1 MKKNSRGF
9 TLVELLVVIAIMG
22 SILVLAIG
30 NLNKISSNKKQES
43 LKKIEDQVI
52 VAAKQYFEANE
63 YLFEALKED
72 INGNSVS
79 RICLNK
85 LVQDDYIN
93 ALTDPTT
100 NKKLDKDDYIE
111 VAKLGKNKFKYR
123 YKSKDG
129 TCDTSSISTI
139 TYNENG
145 KYDPDTEIN
154 YYDETGKKIEAT
166 ENWFNIA
173 SFTVNNEN
181 SSNAEFSPISD
192 TKTET
197 KEEEKK
203 IKICVKEKNSKVSL
217 SSVNIYD
224 MSTTETGGEYCITKS
239 DDYNKENRNIVI
251 NYSSSSKI
259 STKTETDSYGKDTIS
274 PTIDVLTTATVTNP
288 ANTEF
293 KISQLSKDTKSLNIF
308 EALKLAVDNENV
320 YAYFYDKTSGIASKK
335 VDDSDI
341 ENKMISVG
349 DDHNL
354 IVTDNAGNSSS
365 ATIKKGNYERCS
377 ITTETET
384 IKEKGTCNCETNK
397 VITKKTNVSY
407 DYNDENY
414 ICESEDAGTE
424 EEACECTNNPPSI
437 TVKIY
442 KVDKNKLASNS
453 NYYDNNST
461 TNKGTPIMIKT
472 FTGTSS
478 GNIINVNNGN
488 WMNSADYP
496 DGIYVEYISDSELTE
511 RTWYWN
517 KKDLDENTAKSN
529 NYAWNNTTGFA
540 NGSSTKYTDKVTK
553 GGHPIRED
561 GVRKTVL
568 SAKSNGGTTKVYIN
582 AKLDRIPPKIENVTF
597 PQRTTSYCGGK
608 KSIYTAFKVTDAISK
623 VYQVNH
629 YLEDQPYYKPTAA
642 NIVDG
647 DSFYSVHE
655 GKADNITVKGGL
667 YMNVFNNS
675 TTAISNGFQIKRAWA
690 YDTVGN
696 ARTIRCG
703 TKADKRPN
711 VDDPETYC
719 NYVSAK
725 DAAGNVR
732 SAALCYDKT
741 SYYNNY

>member
-30 NLNKISSNKKQES
+30 NLNKISSNKKKES

-93 ALTDPTT
+93 VLTDPTT

-111 VAKLGKNKFKYR
+111 VARLGKNKFKYR

-129 TCDTSSISTI
+129 TCDTSLISTI

-154 YYDETGKKIEAT
+154 YYDETGKKIKPSD
-166 ENWFNIA
+166 NYWFNIA
-173 SFTVNNEN
+173 SFTVNNKE
-181 SSNAEFSPISD
+181 SSGTISPTAE

-197 KEEEKK
+197 KEEKKK
-203 IKICVKEKNSKVSL
+203 IKICVKENNPKVSL
-217 SSVNIYD
+217 SNVTIHG
-224 MSTTETGGEYCITKS
+224 TAIPETGGEYCITKS
-239 DDYNKENRNIVI
+239 DDYNKENRDIVI
-251 NYSSSSKI
+251 NYSGSSKI

-274 PTIDVLTTATVTNP
+274 PTIDVLTTAAVTNLTD
-288 ANTEF
+288 TEF
-293 KISQLSKDTKSLNIF
+293 KIITLQKATKELNF
-308 EALKLAVDNENV
+308 LEAFRLAIDNKNV
-320 YAYFYDKTSGIASKK
+320 YAYFYDETSGIDSKT

-341 ENKMISVG
+341 EDKMISVG
-349 DDHNL
+349 NDHNL
-354 IVTDNAGNSSS
+354 IVTDHAGNSSS
-365 ATIKKGNYERCS
+365 ATIKKGKYEKCYM
-377 ITTETET
+377 TTDKET

-397 VITKKTNVSY
+397 LITKKTNVSY
-407 DYNDENY
+407 DFYDENY
-414 ICESEDAGTE
+414 ICESKDAGTE

-453 NYYDNNST
+453 KYYDNNST

-478 GNIINVNNGN
+478 GNIMNVNNGN

-582 AKLDRIPPKIENVTF
+582 AKLDRTPPKIENVTF
-597 PQRTTSYCGGK
+597 PQKTTSYCGGK
-608 KSIYTAFKVTDAISK
+608 TSIYTAFKVTDAISK

-629 YLEDQPYYKPTAA
+629 YLEDQPYYKATAA

-655 GKADNITVKGGL
+655 GKADNTTVKGGL
-667 YMNVFNNS
+667 YMNAFNNS

-690 YDTVGN
+690 SDTVAN
-696 ARTIRCG
+696 ARKIRCG
-703 TKADKRPN
+703 TKADKSPN
-711 VDDPETYC
+711 VNYPYTYC

-725 DAAGNVR
+725 DAAGNVQ

>member
-1 MKKNSRGF
+1 MRKNSRGF

-93 ALTDPTT
+93 TLTDPTT

-111 VAKLGKNKFKYR
+111 VARLGKNKFKYR

-166 ENWFNIA
+166 DNYWFNIA
-173 SFTVNNEN
+173 SFTVNNKK
-181 SSNAEFSPISD
+181 SSGTISPTAE

-197 KEEEKK
+197 KEEKKK
-203 IKICVKEKNSKVSL
+203 IKICVKENNHKVSL
-217 SSVNIYD
+217 SNVTIHG
-224 MSTTETGGEYCITKS
+224 TAITETGGEYCITKS
-239 DDYNKENRNIVI
+239 DDYNKANRDIVI
-251 NYSSSSKI
+251 NYSGSSKI

-274 PTIDVLTTATVTNP
+274 PTIDVLTTAAVTNLT
-288 ANTEF
+288 ATEF
-293 KISQLSKDTKSLNIF
+293 KISTLQNATNNLNFF
-308 EALKLAVDNENV
+308 EALNLALDNKNV
-320 YAYFYDKTSGIASKK
+320 YAYFYDETSGIDSKK

-341 ENKMISVG
+341 EDKMISVG
-349 DDHNL
+349 NDHNL
-354 IVTDNAGNSSS
+354 IVTDHAGNSSS
-365 ATIKKGNYERCS
+365 ATIKKGKYEKCYM
-377 ITTETET
+377 TTDKET

-397 VITKKTNVSY
+397 LITKKTNVSY
-407 DYNDENY
+407 DFYDENY
-414 ICESEDAGTE
+414 ICESKDAGTE

-453 NYYDNNST
+453 KYYDNNST

-478 GNIINVNNGN
+478 GNIMNVNNGN

-582 AKLDRIPPKIENVTF
+582 AKLDRTPPKIENVTF
-597 PQRTTSYCGGK
+597 PQKTTSYCGGK
-608 KSIYTAFKVTDAISK
+608 TSIYTAFKVTDAISK

-629 YLEDQPYYKPTAA
+629 YLEDQPYYKATAA

-655 GKADNITVKGGL
+655 GKADNTTVKGGL
-667 YMNVFNNS
+667 YMNAFNNS

-690 YDTVGN
+690 SDTVAN
-696 ARTIRCG
+696 ARKIRCG
-703 TKADKRPN
+703 TKADKSPN
-711 VDDPETYC
+711 VNYPYTYC

-725 DAAGNVR
+725 DAAGNVQ